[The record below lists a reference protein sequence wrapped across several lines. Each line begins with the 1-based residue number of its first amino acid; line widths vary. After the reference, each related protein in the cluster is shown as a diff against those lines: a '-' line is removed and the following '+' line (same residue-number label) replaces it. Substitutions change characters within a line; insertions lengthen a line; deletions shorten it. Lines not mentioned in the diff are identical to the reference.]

1 MQDFSSKLKVTRP
14 DGKPV
19 TGANIRITARRGYFS
34 FPYDKQFTVK
44 NGYIVDFVAVKTIES
59 LFRTLEMKVG

>member
-1 MQDFSSKLKVTRP
+1 MRDFSFKLKVTRP

-19 TGANIRITARRGYFS
+19 TGANIRITSRRGYFS

-44 NGYIVDFVAVKTIES
+44 NGYIVDFVVVKTIKS
-59 LFRTLEMKVG
+59 MNLEMKVG